1 MPKMLTEK
9 YKTKCLGSAL
19 TFFEHYAVEG
29 DDFLKQIIT
38 DKETWVTYQSRNQR
52 SNS

>member
-1 MPKMLTEK
+1 MFVLSESVLKMD
-9 YKTKCLGSAL
+9 TKNVNREVQNQGSAL

-38 DKETWVTYQSRNQR
+38 DKET
-52 SNS
+52 